1 MTTDDDRVGRHGVLS
16 ANRLERSQIGDD
28 SLLVALEYY
37 WNDLRGERRM
47 PSSSEIN
54 PLEIGT
60 ALLPWIF
67 LLDVIEDAG
76 SRDYFYRLAGTSNV
90 ELVGRDPTGRLA
102 SDVFGSEDRKFM
114 MATFDATVDEI
125 GPTYWNAEVPQKKYD
140 VVWVIRGLFQLGQ
153 SDIRVERLICIAVP
167 EGS

>member
-1 MTTDDDRVGRHGVLS
+1 MLGRDVTTDDDRVGRHGVLS

-28 SLLVALEYY
+28 SLLVALERY

-47 PSSSEIN
+47 PSPSEID

-90 ELVGRDPTGRLA
+90 ELVGRDPTGRPKCRKK
-102 SDVFGSEDRKFM
+102 STMSFGSSADCFRSVSPILVLKGSFVSRFRKGLEDPR
-114 MATFDATVDEI
+114 
-125 GPTYWNAEVPQKKYD
+125 
-140 VVWVIRGLFQLGQ
+140 
-153 SDIRVERLICIAVP
+153 ICRFHRRA
-167 EGS
+167 